1 MRVTYHEEARAEL
14 AEAFSYYESCVSGL
28 GRKFLDETERA
39 MKRVLERPLRWRNV
53 SGRFRRALV
62 KTFPYGIIY
71 RVDEAEIFVA
81 AFMHL
86 HRKPGYWRGRERRQE

>member
-14 AEAFSYYESCVSGL
+14 AEAFSYYESRVPGL
-28 GRKFLDETERA
+28 GRRFMDETEHA
-39 MKRVLERPLRWRNV
+39 MKKVLGRPLRWRRV

-62 KTFPYGIIY
+62 KRFPYGIIY

-86 HRKPGYWRGRERRQE
+86 HRKPRYWRVRAERPE